1 MKAKLKSVTR
11 VIKPHAYRLKES
23 LVFSCGMMK
32 LRLIV
37 TSRVYQQ
44 LFILILL
51 LQNSVSGQIDW
62 AEDDDDPGK
71 NSSTLTQSIYFVV
84 ASERI

>member
-1 MKAKLKSVTR
+1 
-11 VIKPHAYRLKES
+11 
-23 LVFSCGMMK
+23 MMK
-32 LRLIV
+32 LKVIA

-62 AEDDDDPGK
+62 AEDDDDPGWFK
-71 NSSTLTQSIYFVV
+71 C
-84 ASERI
+84 